1 MQFNNSFANVR
12 YDEPMREHTSMKV
25 GGKADIYMEPDGIEE
40 LIDFI
45 KCLRKKEIPYF
56 IIGNGTNLLVSDDG
70 IRGAVIKLGDKIA
83 KIEVKEN
90 KIIAECGALLT
101 NISKIAAE
109 NSLTGMEFISGI
121 PGSVGGA
128 VFMNAGAFGT
138 EMKDIVEKVEVL
150 NLDFKSEILDNK
162 QMEFGYRKSII
173 NKGLHITTKVFFS
186 IKKGNYNEIKRKMEE
201 LNEKRKEKQ
210 PLNYPSTGSIFKRP
224 EGYFAGKLIEDAGLK
239 GMTIG
244 DAQISDKHCGF
255 IINKGNATAK
265 DIYNLITVI
274 QKTIYERYG
283 VKLET
288 EVKLMGKF

>member
-210 PLNYPSTGSIFKRP
+210 PLNYPSAGSIFKRP